1 MEFVTA
7 LYVAQEVAVLSPSVQ
22 DRALLPSCEVVFGE
36 PPSDLKAAFRTW
48 TPGANVD
55 KNAESASFE
64 VAEVLSILG

>member
-1 MEFVTA
+1 MHI
-7 LYVAQEVAVLSPSVQ
+7 AQEIAVLSPSIQ

-36 PPSDLKAAFRTW
+36 PSPDVKAAFRKW
-48 TPGANVD
+48 TPAMNVD